1 MDQRGSCTTPPR
13 GPSRAK
19 YATRD
24 RAKFAAPRHALNLVR
39 TSVDSRNHPT
49 LCISGVSVVSV
60 MANFKGKA
68 PLQVRSDASGEELV
82 EEGVECS
89 GRLVLVGELGAAEPE
104 HLIAGQP

>member
-1 MDQRGSCTTPPR
+1 MHDSTERDDLCNVRRTTSCGLGCIST
-13 GPSRAK
+13 
-19 YATRD
+19 
-24 RAKFAAPRHALNLVR
+24 
-39 TSVDSRNHPT
+39 VDSRNHPT

>member
-1 MDQRGSCTTPPR
+1 MVAAASELSRMRGTAEGLRC
-13 GPSRAK
+13 
-19 YATRD
+19 
-24 RAKFAAPRHALNLVR
+24 ALEWALG
-39 TSVDSRNHPT
+39 
-49 LCISGVSVVSV
+49 ISGVSVVSV